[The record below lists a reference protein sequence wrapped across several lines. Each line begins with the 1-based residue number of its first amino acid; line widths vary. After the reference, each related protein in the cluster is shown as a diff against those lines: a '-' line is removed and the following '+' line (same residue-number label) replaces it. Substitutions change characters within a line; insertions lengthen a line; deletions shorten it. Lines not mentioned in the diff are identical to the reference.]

1 MLGAMQGL
9 TSCLAFTVETEE
21 DFTDGWLPTLDIK
34 LRVLED
40 NQIAYTFFTKPTASN
55 KCLQADTAL
64 NHNCVVRS
72 LSNEVM
78 RRLANMSSH
87 VGLGERVKVM
97 DEYSLM
103 MVTSGHGMEVVRQS
117 LVSGMKGHVR
127 KVARCIKEGKPFHR
141 CASASAQSRKS
152 KKLTQKSSWFKNKA
166 DESASDTDPTKS
178 ENGGGG
184 TRQSFPGVVPELR
197 KITYESENSTV
208 KSNRKKQPSTVLFV
222 EFS

>member
-1 MLGAMQGL
+1 MGQGER
-9 TSCLAFTVETEE
+9 T
-21 DFTDGWLPTLDIK
+21 
-34 LRVLED
+34 
-40 NQIAYTFFTKPTASN
+40 
-55 KCLQADTAL
+55 
-64 NHNCVVRS
+64 
-72 LSNEVM
+72 
-78 RRLANMSSH
+78 
-87 VGLGERVKVM
+87 ERVKVM

-127 KVARCIKEGKPFHR
+127 KVARCITEGKPFHR

-166 DESASDTDPTKS
+166 DESASDTEPTKS
-178 ENGGGG
+178 ESGGGG

-222 EFS
+222 GFSKGGSLQKKIRGVLDRLKGMLGFTVR